1 VASKQLGF
9 LYIRGALFNE
19 VYHDRVKNVFS
30 ETYQELLNRKDK
42 EQYSNNMILFML
54 AMMDNAQEELND
66 SNLILAGYDI
76 NLLHNLPE
84 TIYNDWNEDYFYKSE
99 LLSYMRNMMEE
110 NRIDKVKKVIFLVSK
125 YLINKDKS

>member
-1 VASKQLGF
+1 MASKQLGF